1 MQFEKFKNRLNIQLS
16 NMKDL
21 SSEKKVNL
29 KKKLRNK
36 KKKK

>member
-29 KKKLRNK
+29 KKQLRNK

>member
-1 MQFEKFKNRLNIQLS
+1 MQFEKLKNRLNIQLS

>member
-21 SSEKKVNL
+21 SSEKKS
-29 KKKLRNK
+29 KFKETIKE
-36 KKKK
+36 